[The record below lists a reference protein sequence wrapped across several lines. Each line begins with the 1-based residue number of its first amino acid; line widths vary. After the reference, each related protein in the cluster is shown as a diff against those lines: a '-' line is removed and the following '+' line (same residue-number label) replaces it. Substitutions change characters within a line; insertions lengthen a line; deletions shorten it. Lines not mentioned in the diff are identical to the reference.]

1 MLILLLALT
10 PLLYASNT
18 VGQNQSEVFSSIEKL
33 SKLSRTQSDVVV
45 YMKEFVQNQY
55 ERLKTAEK

>member
-10 PLLYASNT
+10 PLLYASNA

-33 SKLSRTQSDVVV
+33 TKLSRTQSDVVF
-45 YMKEFVQNQY
+45 YMKEFVQYQY
-55 ERLKTAEK
+55 ERLKKAEK